1 MEFDGSQALIGK
13 GAQADVF
20 RYQEY
25 AYKVYKNTYP
35 AEWIAFEKDQQK
47 AVNQA
52 GLCPIRYYDTDDAHI
67 IKMDLIE
74 GEELEKKVLNGYIE
88 GFGIL
93 ADAFRK
99 VHAAPIDGIKMP
111 PLIATAGMGLSEEEQ
126 NKILPIIERL
136 SQKYPSC
143 ICHLDMHF
151 LNIMLPNGA
160 MEAANAKSG
169 EKTFPEYVIIDWM
182 NSRIAPAIF
191 DYART
196 YVIFDE
202 FSQEGLAI
210 YKQVIADDIKALGIS
225 DEDFQDAVT
234 VCAVI
239 RNREKN

>member
-20 RYQEY
+20 RYKGY

-35 AEWIAFEKDQQK
+35 AEWIAFEKEQQK

-67 IKMDLIE
+67 IKMDLID

-151 LNIMLPNGA
+151 LNIMLPSDG
-160 MEAANAKSG
+160 S
-169 EKTFPEYVIIDWM
+169 EYVIIDWM
-182 NSRIAPAIF
+182 NSRIAPAVF

-225 DEDFQDAVT
+225 DEDFQDALT

-239 RNREKN
+239 RKREKN

>member
-20 RYQEY
+20 RYKGY

-35 AEWIAFEKDQQK
+35 AEWIAFEKEQQK

-151 LNIMLPNGA
+151 LNIMLPSDG
-160 MEAANAKSG
+160 S
-169 EKTFPEYVIIDWM
+169 EYVIIDWM

-210 YKQVIADDIKALGIS
+210 YKQVIADDIKALGIF
-225 DEDFQDAVT
+225 DEDFQDALT

-239 RNREKN
+239 RKREKN

>member
-1 MEFDGSQALIGK
+1 MEFDGSQTLIGK

-20 RYQEY
+20 RYQGY

-35 AEWIAFEKDQQK
+35 AEWIAFEKEQQR

-151 LNIMLPNGA
+151 LNIMLPSDG
-160 MEAANAKSG
+160 S
-169 EKTFPEYVIIDWM
+169 EYVIIDWM

-225 DEDFQDAVT
+225 DEDFQDALT

-239 RNREKN
+239 RKREKN

>member
-1 MEFDGSQALIGK
+1 
-13 GAQADVF
+13 
-20 RYQEY
+20 
-25 AYKVYKNTYP
+25 
-35 AEWIAFEKDQQK
+35 
-47 AVNQA
+47 
-52 GLCPIRYYDTDDAHI
+52 
-67 IKMDLIE
+67 MDLIE

-151 LNIMLPNGA
+151 LNIMLPHGA

-182 NSRIAPAIF
+182 NSRIAPAVF

-225 DEDFQDAVT
+225 DEDFQDALT

-239 RNREKN
+239 RKREKN